1 MKIIPNDVI
10 RFADMMAAMGAEPRL
25 RIMRSLLSAHP
36 RGMVVGDIQAALGI
50 PGSTLS
56 HHLEK
61 LKNEGLVSVR
71 RERQFLRYA
80 ADTEV
85 LQQLLSFL
93 YEECCSGQSSGRTD
107 RAPGR
112 RRGKLPNRSM
122 SRERR

>member
-1 MKIIPNDVI
+1 MKTIPDDVI

-25 RIMRSLLSAHP
+25 RIMRALLSAHP
-36 RGMVVGDIQAALGI
+36 RGMVVGGIQAELGI

-71 RERQFLRYA
+71 RERQFLRYM
-80 ADTEV
+80 ADTDA

-93 YEECCSGQSSGRTD
+93 YEECCSGRSRGKPRVSSK
-107 RAPGR
+107 GR
-112 RRGKLPNRSM
+112 RGRQLADSTF
-122 SRERR
+122 RERR